1 MEACPACRD
10 AGDGRG
16 RFSAGGIRGGSSRRA
31 SARGFAR
38 NSARGFRKMARTGIP
53 FRKVRR
59 ELRPR
64 VPRRVVV
71 RSDPVDAEERTR
83 GPQDAG
89 GSEEFGRGFT
99 TGRLRGEGGCRFGKR
114 AQQARK
120 AVQAGIRLRA
130 FDEVLYVEAFR
141 TGGRSAGIH
150 PFGEGFTGGPPGEG
164 FAGGAL
170 PRRFENRNGI
180 PCPGGLGHGIRM
192 EDDRKQQQ
200 AQAGKKGMSE
210 SVQAD
215 GFSSQ
220 I

>member
-1 MEACPACRD
+1 
-10 AGDGRG
+10 
-16 RFSAGGIRGGSSRRA
+16 
-31 SARGFAR
+31 
-38 NSARGFRKMARTGIP
+38 MARTGIP

-89 GSEEFGRGFT
+89 GSEEFGGGFT
-99 TGRLRGEGGCRFGKR
+99 TGRLRGKGGCRVGKR

-141 TGGRSAGIH
+141 AGVRSAGIRS
-150 PFGEGFTGGPPGEG
+150 FGEGFTGGSSGEGFTGGPPGEG

-180 PCPGGLGHGIRM
+180 PCPGGLGNGIRM

-210 SVQAD
+210 SFQAD